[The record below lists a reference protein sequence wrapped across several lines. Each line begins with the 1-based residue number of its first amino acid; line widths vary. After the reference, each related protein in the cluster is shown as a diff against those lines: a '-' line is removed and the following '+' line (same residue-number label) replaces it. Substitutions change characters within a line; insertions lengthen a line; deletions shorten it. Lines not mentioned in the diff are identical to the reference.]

1 MEALGTHHLDRG
13 IATVRAAVSDLDGTS
28 LLGLDAAATGDAL
41 VALGRLRAQ
50 VSELELRVLA
60 HAAQVHVEEVDG
72 STSTAAWLA
81 QHTHTT
87 VRTAR
92 RATHLANAL
101 ERYRLLA
108 AGMAS
113 GAVNLE
119 QAEVIA
125 RSLDALPLDLAAWIR
140 TEAERTLVD
149 LAATHDARS
158 LRVLGER
165 ILHLVAPEV
174 GVAHEAALLD
184 AAERTAEKATC
195 LTLSPDGTGKVH
207 GRFTL
212 PDLHAG
218 MLRKLLT
225 ALVVHEQPPADA
237 ALDGSP
243 VPRRPSHQQLGQAF
257 CEHLER
263 LDGRDVPDLSTGA
276 GPTLVVTMTLETLR
290 GGLAAATLDTGDR
303 LSAHTARRLAC
314 EAGIVPVVLGGRSKV
329 LDVGR
334 RRRLF
339 TKAQRLALVVR
350 DQHCTATGCQT
361 PAWFCHAH
369 HDDPW
374 SHGGPT
380 NLTNGRLLCPSH
392 HRRAHDPRYDAWVT
406 PDDQVRFTLRR

>member
-13 IATVRAAVSDLDGTS
+13 IATVRTVVSDLAGTS

-60 HAAQVHVEEVDG
+60 HAGQVHVEEVDG

-81 QHTHTT
+81 HHTHTT

-92 RATHLANAL
+92 RATHLADAL
-101 ERYRLLA
+101 ERYRLLS
-108 AGMAS
+108 AGMAT
-113 GAVNLE
+113 GTVNLE

-125 RSLDALPLDLAAWIR
+125 RSLDALPVDLAAWIR
-140 TEAERTLVD
+140 TEAEQNLVD

-158 LRVLGER
+158 LRILGER

-174 GVAHEAALLD
+174 GEAHEAALLD
-184 AAERTAEKATC
+184 AAERAAEKATS

-212 PDLHAG
+212 PDVHAG
-218 MLRKLLT
+218 IKLLT
-225 ALVVHEQPPADA
+225 ALVVHEQGPVDA
-237 ALDGSP
+237 VLGGSP
-243 VPRRPSHQQLGQAF
+243 LPRRFSHQRLGQAF
-257 CEHLER
+257 CALLER
-263 LDGRDVPDLSTGA
+263 LGGRDVPDMSTGA

-314 EAGIVPVVLGGRSKV
+314 EAGIVPVVLGGTSKV

-361 PAWFCHAH
+361 AAWFCHAH

-380 NLTNGRLLCPSH
+380 DLRNGRLLCPSH
-392 HRRAHDPRYDAWVT
+392 HRRAHDPRYDSQVT
-406 PDDQVRFTLRR
+406 PDNQVRFTLRR